1 MRAGDGRQRRE
12 EGTMRRIGWIAVAAL
27 LVAGTP
33 AFGANVLHMYSA
45 LDTNETKLYIPE
57 FEKDTGIKVEWVR
70 MSAGEVLA
78 RVRAEGKNPQASVWF
93 GGPSQ
98 EHIAAKKFGLLAPY
112 KPGIDW
118 ALPANGHDA
127 EWHWVGYY
135 FGAIGFGSNS
145 NILKKINAE
154 PPTSWEDLLKPAF
167 KKQIAIAFPYTSGTS
182 YTVLATLVQMWGED
196 KAFDYWKKMNA
207 NIHHYDKS
215 GSAPVTQAG
224 LGEVGVAL
232 SFSHDIIAKGSA
244 KGYPVVM
251 TFPKEGTGYEIGA
264 MSLIKGGPEPELG
277 KKFIDWALSVRAQN
291 LMQQWYRIPLNPKA
305 TVAPGAVK
313 ADQVKL
319 INFDAVKAGDEKDRL
334 IKRWRQEIGQ

>member
-1 MRAGDGRQRRE
+1 
-12 EGTMRRIGWIAVAAL
+12 MRRIGLIAVAAL
-27 LVAGTP
+27 LVAVAP

-78 RVRAEGKNPQASVWF
+78 RMRAEAKNPQASIWF

-112 KPGIDW
+112 KPSIDW

-127 EWHWVGYY
+127 DWQWVGYY

-145 NILKKINAE
+145 NTLKKINAE
-154 PPTSWEDLLKPAF
+154 PPASWEDLLKPVY
-167 KKQIAIAFPYTSGTS
+167 KNQIAIAFPYTSGTS

-196 KAFDYWKKMNA
+196 KAFDYWKKLNA
-207 NIHHYDKS
+207 NVHHYDKS

-224 LGEVGVAL
+224 LGEVGIAIA
-232 SFSHDIIAKGSA
+232 FSHDIIAKGSA
-244 KGYPVVM
+244 KGYPVVVS
-251 TFPKEGTGYEIGA
+251 FPKEGTGYEIGA
-264 MSLIKGGPEPELG
+264 MSLIKGGPEPELA

-291 LMQQWYRIPLNPKA
+291 LMEQWYRIPLNPKA
-305 TVAPGAVK
+305 TVAPGAVR

-319 INFDAVKAGDEKDRL
+319 ITFDAVKAGEEKDRL

>member
-1 MRAGDGRQRRE
+1 
-12 EGTMRRIGWIAVAAL
+12 MRRVGWVVGAVL
-27 LVAGTP
+27 LLAGTP
-33 AFGANVLHMYSA
+33 AFGANVLHMYTA

-78 RVRAEGKNPQASVWF
+78 RIRAEANNPQASVWF

-112 KPGIDW
+112 KPNLDW
-118 ALPANGHDA
+118 TLPPNGHDA
-127 EWHWVGYY
+127 EWQWVGYY

-154 PPTSWEDLLKPAF
+154 PPASWEDLLKPAF
-167 KKQIAIAFPYTSGTS
+167 KNQIAIAFPYTSGTS

-196 KAFDYWKKMNA
+196 KAFDYWKKLNA
-207 NIHHYDKS
+207 NVHHYDKS

-224 LGEVGVAL
+224 LGEVGVAIA
-232 SFSHDIIAKGSA
+232 FSHDLISKGSA

-251 TFPKEGTGYEIGA
+251 SFPKEGTGYEIGA
-264 MSLIKGGPEPELG
+264 MSVIKGGPEPELA

-305 TVAPGAVK
+305 TVAAGAVR